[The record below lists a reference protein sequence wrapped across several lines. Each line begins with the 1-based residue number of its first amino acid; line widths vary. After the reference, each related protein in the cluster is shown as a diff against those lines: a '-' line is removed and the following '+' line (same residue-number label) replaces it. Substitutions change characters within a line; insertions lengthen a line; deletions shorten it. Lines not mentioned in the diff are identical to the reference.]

1 MLFQRSKD
9 KQESAILE
17 TPRHVEEETVRRW
30 RDIAA
35 ARSSGGENKIVV
47 GRFEDEMAYSS
58 SHSGCNTEAPTWP
71 ETKNIELGE
80 NNVIDDNEPTQEDF
94 LNTENYSL
102 GKLSL
107 EEEVTE
113 VVHIPP
119 IQRGEHLDA
128 QHHDVQHHDTEHLN
142 AEPQIQQPQRIAT
155 SDSSLSVEDDLKQR
169 FGSNIRSALGPGT
182 VIEGTF
188 RFDSP
193 VCVEGTLS
201 GEVYSSSVLIVG
213 DGASITGKITVG
225 SLIIL
230 GQVEGSVEAEELVEI
245 RSTGTLYADI
255 ITKRIAIEDGGKFNG
270 RCTPQ
275 ED

>member
-1 MLFQRSKD
+1 MLFHRSKD
-9 KQESAILE
+9 KQDSAALD

-35 ARSSGGENKIVV
+35 ARNNEDNKIVV
-47 GRFEDEMAYSS
+47 GRFEDEMI
-58 SHSGCNTEAPTWP
+58 HGQINTAATAEAPAWP
-71 ETKNIELGE
+71 ETRRMGFELGE
-80 NNVIDDNEPTQEDF
+80 SQVVEQEAPDESEY
-94 LNTENYSL
+94 LASEQYSL
-102 GKLSL
+102 GELSL
-107 EEEVTE
+107 DESVET
-113 VVHIPP
+113 VHIPP
-119 IQRGEHLDA
+119 IQRRFVTQTETEPEHP
-128 QHHDVQHHDTEHLN
+128 T
-142 AEPQIQQPQRIAT
+142 AEIIREEIPAPVRRTGI

-201 GEVYSSSVLIVG
+201 GEVYSSSALIVG
-213 DGASITGKITVG
+213 AGASITGKITVG

-230 GQVEGSVEAEELVEI
+230 GDVEGSVEAEELVEI
-245 RSTGTLYADI
+245 RATGSLQADI
-255 ITKRIAIEDGGKFNG
+255 ITKRIAIEDGGSFNG
-270 RCTPQ
+270 NCHLQ